1 MEKPMVKARP
11 QVVMTQTPEIK
22 INGLHPKVEM
32 ESSLLERSSCV
43 GMKRRIVI
51 ETLSIP
57 KAFTVLIR
65 KNPLPFTYLIPT
77 PTWRVFI
84 SQMKHHMI
92 CLLHPLLLICF
103 LPKALALQLLTKNCC
118 SSNPFCTCWSEQVGN
133 TVHKSR
139 QYRTCE
145 CLPHYV

>member
-1 MEKPMVKARP
+1 MVKARP

-65 KNPLPFTYLIPT
+65 KKPLPFTYLIPT
-77 PTWRVFI
+77 PT
-84 SQMKHHMI
+84 
-92 CLLHPLLLICF
+92 
-103 LPKALALQLLTKNCC
+103 
-118 SSNPFCTCWSEQVGN
+118 
-133 TVHKSR
+133 
-139 QYRTCE
+139 
-145 CLPHYV
+145 